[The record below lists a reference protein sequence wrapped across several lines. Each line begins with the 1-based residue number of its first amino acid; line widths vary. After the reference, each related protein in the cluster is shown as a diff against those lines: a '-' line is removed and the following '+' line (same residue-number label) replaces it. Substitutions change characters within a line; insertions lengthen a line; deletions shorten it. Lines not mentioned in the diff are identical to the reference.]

1 MSKTA
6 IDQLRSPGQNKLL
19 HADLPTPLYYQMFTI
34 LRDQLLSGEV
44 SVGTQLPTEFELAG
58 SFGVSRITAKRA
70 LDDLAAAGLVERR
83 RGRGTHVIHHATPKP
98 QRGPLTGLLEN
109 LEILAEATDVSLIR
123 FDRAVPPARVRA
135 LFKLDADELM
145 VHAIRVRSRAKTPF
159 GYYTSWTRTDHPQF
173 NEANLATTSR
183 LALFKRCRIDM
194 ARIDQTLSAVSADA
208 ISALHLK
215 VRPGSA
221 LLSLERQSFNSAG
234 QLVDLLNIQYRP
246 DQFRYQMSLD
256 VENWK
261 AKE

>member
-1 MSKTA
+1 MRKSA
-6 IDQLRSPGQNKLL
+6 IDQLRSPGSKKLL
-19 HADLPTPLYYQMFTI
+19 HSDMPAPLYYQVFTI
-34 LRDQLLSGEV
+34 LRDHVLSGEFP
-44 SVGTQLPTEFELAG
+44 VGTQLPTEFELAE

-98 QRGPLTGLLEN
+98 LRGPLTGLLKN
-109 LEILAEATDVSLIR
+109 LEILAEATDVTLLEFSR
-123 FDRAVPPARVRA
+123 VVPPAPVRA
-135 LFKLDADELM
+135 QFKLDADELM

-183 LALFKRCRIDM
+183 LALFKRCRIGI
-194 ARIDQTLSAVSADA
+194 ARVDQTLSAVSADA

-215 VRPGSA
+215 VRPGTA
-221 LLSLERQSFNSAG
+221 LLSLERHSFNADG

-261 AKE
+261 PKE

>member
-1 MSKTA
+1 MNESA
-6 IDQLRSPGQNKLL
+6 IDQLRSPGLNKLL

-34 LRDQLLSGEV
+34 LRDRVLSGDV
-44 SVGTQLPTEFELAG
+44 PVGTQLPTEFELAD

-70 LDDLAAAGLVERR
+70 LDDLAVAGLVERR

-109 LEILAEATDVSLIR
+109 LEILAEATDVNLLQFS
-123 FDRAVPPARVRA
+123 RAVPPAPVRA
-135 LFKLDADELM
+135 LFKLDADEVM
-145 VHAIRVRSRAKTPF
+145 VHAIRIRSRAKTPF
-159 GYYTSWTRTDHPQF
+159 GYYASWTRTDHPQF

-183 LALFKRCRIDM
+183 LALFKRCRIDL
-194 ARIDQTLSAVSADA
+194 ARVDQTLSAVSADA

-215 VRPGSA
+215 VKPGTA
-221 LLSLERQSFNSAG
+221 LLTLERQSFNAAG

-261 AKE
+261 PKE

>member
-1 MSKTA
+1 MHKTA
-6 IDQLRSPGQNKLL
+6 IDQLRSPGLKKLL
-19 HADLPTPLYYQMFTI
+19 YADLPTPLYYQMFTI
-34 LRDQLLSGEV
+34 LRDHVLSGEAP
-44 SVGTQLPTEFELAG
+44 VGTQLPTEFELAE

-109 LEILAEATDVSLIR
+109 LEILAEATDVSLLQFSR
-123 FDRAVPPARVRA
+123 TAPPKPVRA
-135 LFKLDADELM
+135 LFKLDADEVM
-145 VHAIRVRSRAKTPF
+145 VNAIRVRSRAKTPF
-159 GYYTSWTRTDHPQF
+159 GYYVSWTRTEHPQF

-183 LALFKRCRIDM
+183 LVLFKRCRINI
-194 ARIDQTLSAVSADA
+194 ARVDQTLSAVSADA
-208 ISALHLK
+208 ICALHLK
-215 VRPGSA
+215 VKPGTA
-221 LLSLERQSFNSAG
+221 LLSLERHSFDAVG

-261 AKE
+261 LKE

>member
-1 MSKTA
+1 MNESS

-19 HADLPTPLYYQMFTI
+19 HTDLPTPLYYQMFTI
-34 LRDQLLSGEV
+34 LRDHVLSGKAP
-44 SVGTQLPTEFELAG
+44 VGTQLPTEFELAN

-109 LEILAEATDVSLIR
+109 LEILAEATDVSLLQFSR
-123 FDRAVPPARVRA
+123 TVPPAHIRA
-135 LFKLDADELM
+135 MFELDADEVM
-145 VHAIRVRSRAKTPF
+145 VHAIRVRSRARTPF

-183 LALFKRCRIDM
+183 LVLFKRCRIDI
-194 ARIDQTLSAVSADA
+194 ARVDQTLSAASADA

-215 VRPGSA
+215 VKPGTA
-221 LLSLERQSFNSAG
+221 LLTLERQSFDAAG

-256 VENWK
+256 IENWK
-261 AKE
+261 PKE